1 MHLLLV
7 ANIAPFVA
15 MPRAPSSVLAPSSF
29 LPREK
34 VLVDSFASNY
44 KCLTSSNKK
53 LFIRILI
60 KFFLLLPVRHLLLEA
75 MHLLLVANIAPFVA
89 MPRAPSSVLAPSSF
103 LPREKVPVDSFASN
117 YKCLTS
123 SNKKLFIRILIKFF
137 LLLPVRHLLLEAMHL
152 LLVAN
157 IAPFV
162 AMPRA
167 PSSVLAPSSFLPP
180 PRARARE
187 KVLVDSFASNY
198 KCLTSS
204 NKKLFIRILIKFF
217 LLLPVRHLLLEAMH
231 LLLVANIAPFVA
243 MPRAPSSVLA
253 PSSFL
258 PPPARARA
266 RKGPSRFL
274 C

>member
-1 MHLLLV
+1 
-7 ANIAPFVA
+7 
-15 MPRAPSSVLAPSSF
+15 
-29 LPREK
+29 
-34 VLVDSFASNY
+34 
-44 KCLTSSNKK
+44 
-53 LFIRILI
+53 
-60 KFFLLLPVRHLLLEA
+60 
-75 MHLLLVANIAPFVA
+75 
-89 MPRAPSSVLAPSSF
+89 
-103 LPREKVPVDSFASN
+103 
-117 YKCLTS
+117 
-123 SNKKLFIRILIKFF
+123 
-137 LLLPVRHLLLEAMHL
+137 MHL

-180 PRARARE
+180 RARARARE

-266 RKGPSRFL
+266 REKVLVDSFASNYKCLTSSNKKLFIRILIKFFLLLLVRHLLLEAMHLLLVGNIAPFVAMPRAPSSVLAPSSFLPPKGPSRFL

>member
-1 MHLLLV
+1 MPLVASNEKVLVDFFASNYKCLTSSNKKLFIRILIKFFLLVASYPPRARAREKVLVDSFASNYKCLTSSNKKLFIRILIKFFLLLPVRHLLLEAMHLLLV

-103 LPREKVPVDSFASN
+103 LP
-117 YKCLTS
+117 
-123 SNKKLFIRILIKFF
+123 
-137 LLLPVRHLLLEAMHL
+137 
-152 LLVAN
+152 
-157 IAPFV
+157 
-162 AMPRA
+162 
-167 PSSVLAPSSFLPP
+167 P
-180 PRARARE
+180 PRARARA
-187 KVLVDSFASNY
+187 KRS
-198 KCLTSS
+198 
-204 NKKLFIRILIKFF
+204 
-217 LLLPVRHLLLEAMH
+217 
-231 LLLVANIAPFVA
+231 
-243 MPRAPSSVLA
+243 
-253 PSSFL
+253 
-258 PPPARARA
+258 
-266 RKGPSRFL
+266 
-274 C
+274 

>member
-1 MHLLLV
+1 
-7 ANIAPFVA
+7 
-15 MPRAPSSVLAPSSF
+15 
-29 LPREK
+29 
-34 VLVDSFASNY
+34 
-44 KCLTSSNKK
+44 
-53 LFIRILI
+53 
-60 KFFLLLPVRHLLLEA
+60 
-75 MHLLLVANIAPFVA
+75 
-89 MPRAPSSVLAPSSF
+89 
-103 LPREKVPVDSFASN
+103 
-117 YKCLTS
+117 
-123 SNKKLFIRILIKFF
+123 
-137 LLLPVRHLLLEAMHL
+137 
-152 LLVAN
+152 
-157 IAPFV
+157 
-162 AMPRA
+162 MPRA

-266 RKGPSRFL
+266 REKVLVDSFASNYKCLTSSNKKLFIRILIKFFLLLPVRHLLLEAMHLLLVANIAPFVAMPRAPSSVLAPSSFLPPPARARARKGPSRFL

>member
-1 MHLLLV
+1 MPSYRARARAHEKVLVDFFASNYKCLTSSNKKLFIRILIKFFLLLLVRHLLLEAMHLLLV

-180 PRARARE
+180 PRARARA
-187 KVLVDSFASNY
+187 KRS
-198 KCLTSS
+198 
-204 NKKLFIRILIKFF
+204 
-217 LLLPVRHLLLEAMH
+217 
-231 LLLVANIAPFVA
+231 
-243 MPRAPSSVLA
+243 
-253 PSSFL
+253 
-258 PPPARARA
+258 
-266 RKGPSRFL
+266 
-274 C
+274 

>member
-1 MHLLLV
+1 MHLFLV
-7 ANIAPFVA
+7 ANIAP
-15 MPRAPSSVLAPSSF
+15 L
-29 LPREK
+29 
-34 VLVDSFASNY
+34 
-44 KCLTSSNKK
+44 
-53 LFIRILI
+53 
-60 KFFLLLPVRHLLLEA
+60 
-75 MHLLLVANIAPFVA
+75 
-89 MPRAPSSVLAPSSF
+89 
-103 LPREKVPVDSFASN
+103 
-117 YKCLTS
+117 
-123 SNKKLFIRILIKFF
+123 
-137 LLLPVRHLLLEAMHL
+137 
-152 LLVAN
+152 
-157 IAPFV
+157 V

-180 PRARARE
+180 PARARARE

-217 LLLPVRHLLLEAMH
+217 LLLPVRHVRHLLLEAMH